1 MAKSKKHA
9 VFLSPMKETVLEA
22 VLRWHQCMERGRDAG
37 ALLPLGE
44 RVGPLKV
51 GKIASSDSNLG
62 RKN

>member
-1 MAKSKKHA
+1 
-9 VFLSPMKETVLEA
+9 MKETVLEA

-37 ALLPLGE
+37 ALLPLAE

-62 RKN
+62 REN